1 MGLCVL
7 GACSKAPA
15 QAWIVEDLNLLLVLY
30 PLVTFK
36 FVSVVDGSCRRGVWS
51 VAIAA
56 IYCPWGTAECQL
68 DSDYLGRVMF
78 CFVFFFCLS
87 FVRKVWEVTGRWP
100 ALASPLVVW
109 GSCLSGFVWCRCDCR
124 DLEEVG
130 LVWGVS
136 GKTEGCWIWRCWGI
150 RSQV

>member
-15 QAWIVEDLNLLLVLY
+15 QAWIVEDLCCIPWLLSSSSRLLMELQEGCLIGGNCCHLLSPRNCWVPVRLWLSGQGYVLF
-30 PLVTFK
+30 L
-36 FVSVVDGSCRRGVWS
+36 
-51 VAIAA
+51 
-56 IYCPWGTAECQL
+56 
-68 DSDYLGRVMF
+68 
-78 CFVFFFCLS
+78 FFFCLS